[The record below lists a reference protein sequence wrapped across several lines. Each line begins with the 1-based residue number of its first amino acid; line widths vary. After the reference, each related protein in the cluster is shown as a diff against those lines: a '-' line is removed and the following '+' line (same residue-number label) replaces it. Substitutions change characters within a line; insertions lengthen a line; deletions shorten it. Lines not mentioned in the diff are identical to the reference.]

1 MASLRCA
8 TSVIS
13 LIEQLVRVTW
23 RLTSPVCSL
32 SLQIYNE
39 KKSQFQIKRN
49 NPRDLVERVAQDISN
64 LLHKKGKALGV
75 RRQAA
80 RSRRHTHANG
90 TRAAHSVRVGAA

>member
-1 MASLRCA
+1 MTPPLRA
-8 TSVIS
+8 
-13 LIEQLVRVTW
+13 
-23 RLTSPVCSL
+23 P

-75 RRQAA
+75 RRRACA
-80 RSRRHTHANG
+80 FAPPHACTRHTCSTDEWVWSEG
-90 TRAAHSVRVGAA
+90 W

>member
-1 MASLRCA
+1 M
-8 TSVIS
+8 
-13 LIEQLVRVTW
+13 
-23 RLTSPVCSL
+23 TSPACSL

-75 RRQAA
+75 RRHAA
-80 RSRRHTHANG
+80 WSRRHTHTKG
-90 TRAAHSVRVGAA
+90 IHAAKQCGVGAV